1 MVEKTVSTPVEVTN
15 AVAFVIDDEV
25 VDIMRT
31 DARMAAIL
39 LSEPVIVDI
48 TDEYFANMSSVT
60 HGMKYDAKTNTFSNP
75 EE

>member
-60 HGMKYDAKTNTFSNP
+60 QGMKYDAKTNTFSNP